1 VQCLATEPSSQ
12 SIHIET
18 QNIVPT
24 LDLQCQSS
32 PANNSETHDIE
43 GPSSDSGICDTVKIE
58 CLKTAD
64 TPESDKPL
72 PEAVSYSMSSEVVT
86 FQPSAEAEI
95 SPEAS
100 AVETCQL
107 SSEPVVCSM
116 LSKEATSVPV
126 TYALL
131 SEAVASQLSSKA
143 VTYSAASTTET
154 LCVVSESLTCSVSPT
169 VSAEAVTS
177 PLSSKASTYA
187 ILLEEMTLPFPL
199 ETETAVSTEAL
210 TYLSPSSQQALKVT
224 DLPMVVDPLKVEAV
238 SEPFKKD
245 SFEASVDL
253 SEVSKTEAT
262 LCDISLCELQ
272 TVPCG
277 TLTEPPVTAVEQHE
291 LRTVSPE
298 SITAYVIRS
307 SEPTATCAVKS
318 ELPETQVPVVS
329 VASSVACRIPA
340 VTAVTEAEI
349 AITAVEQDV
358 SSEPTATCIVK
369 LELPENEVPVHDVVP
384 CIPCRMP
391 FDVSEYLSVKSEMTD
406 TGAGS
411 STTGQK
417 DVSDTALR
425 GSELLCESVSKPV
438 TVNSE
443 LARSHSVI
451 VAVKEYDSAGQGV
464 AAVKCEPVQLDHV
477 IPFLEHSEFAVIA
490 VVSPSVTSVS
500 SIMTAVHSTVM
511 SISRSL
517 SIPPSTMEMPSSS
530 HTTSVSNS
538 AMRESTCVNPV
549 CSIVTT
555 VPDVIALTSSI
566 LTSVSS
572 VHNTAS
578 SLLSTAAS
586 VTCSLTSVIDTVT
599 PSSACL
605 TSVLHTVTSVTSQSN
620 TMTPLTSTTTSVTC
634 SLTSVIDT
642 VTSSS
647 ACLTSV
653 PHTVTSVTSQSNTMT
668 PLTSTTTSVMSI
680 DDSMSE
686 DELHIVLR
694 DDSFTVS
701 ESAADSVPTETSPV
715 VHECQTSLRI
725 SLADDKD
732 LSVCNH
738 TNSSL
743 QDSLNGAVLDSS
755 VKKCPVKSRHD
766 SPCKQSS
773 SCGTDSLSADEVPSV
788 ADIIAKVSLF
798 RPLSPIP
805 SCQHCSLCDNSA
817 ATNVRILRT
826 PTATKRKQSS
836 QSDDSFVT
844 PAKVRASL
852 NLV

>member
-1 VQCLATEPSSQ
+1 MQCLATEPSSQ

-620 TMTPLTSTTTSVTC
+620 TMTPLTSTTTSV
-634 SLTSVIDT
+634 
-642 VTSSS
+642 
-647 ACLTSV
+647 
-653 PHTVTSVTSQSNTMT
+653 
-668 PLTSTTTSVMSI
+668 MSI